1 MIPTVDYNCKKRGEC
16 YLTYRRRIAKEKERY
31 LIERANRQTNE
42 EWLAEYNAA
51 KEEGM
56 GLFLRARKR
65 VSEAIKR
72 KI

>member
-1 MIPTVDYNCKKRGEC
+1 MISHREWNCKKCGEC
-16 YLTYRRRIAKEKERY
+16 YLSYLKRIKLEHEQFLNDRP
-31 LIERANRQTNE
+31 NRQTTE